1 MDGMGYKLL
10 GFVVWKG
17 AKLYLRRRYGDK
29 PRNVALGAIVLAA
42 IGGLIVAQR
51 RGVAGS

>member
-1 MDGMGYKLL
+1 MGYRVL

-17 AKLYLRRRYGDK
+17 ARLYLRRRYGDK
-29 PRNVALGAIVLAA
+29 PQKVAAGAIVAVA

-51 RGVAGS
+51 RSGPQQ